1 MATRK
6 SAAKS
11 TREKANKGSTK
22 AGKAA
27 TPAKQTS
34 STAKDARMAIDLDQL
49 ETLMKTLERHGI
61 TELELE
67 KGGERIVLRRGTPA
81 GQVAMAS
88 YAPPAP
94 APIAAPAAPAVAA
107 APVDDSSI
115 AYVTSPFVGTFYR
128 APNPTASM
136 FVDVGAKVK
145 KGQPLCIVEAM
156 KLMNEI
162 ESDVDGTVVEILVDN
177 GKPVEYGDRLFK
189 IKRA

>member
-11 TREKANKGSTK
+11 TRGKANKV
-22 AGKAA
+22 AA
-27 TPAKQTS
+27 TSGKTAAK
-34 STAKDARMAIDLDQL
+34 TAASASGKDARMAIDLDQL

-61 TELELE
+61 TELEID
-67 KGGERIVLRRGTPA
+67 KGGERLVLRRGAPVAPA
-81 GQVAMAS
+81 AVAVPA
-88 YAPPAP
+88 YAPAAAAP
-94 APIAAPAAPAVAA
+94 VAAAAPAAPIA
-107 APVDDSSI
+107 DDANV

-128 APNPTASM
+128 SPNPTAPV
-136 FVDVGAKVK
+136 FVDTGAKIK
-145 KGQPLCIVEAM
+145 KGQALCIVEAM

-162 ESDVDGTVVEILVDN
+162 ESDVDGTVVEILVEN